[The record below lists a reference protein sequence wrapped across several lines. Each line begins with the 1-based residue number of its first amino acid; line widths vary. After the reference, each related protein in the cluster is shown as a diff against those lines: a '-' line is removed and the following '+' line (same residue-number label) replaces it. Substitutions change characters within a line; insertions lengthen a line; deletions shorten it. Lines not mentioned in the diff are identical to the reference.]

1 MMEEQYLQ
9 IANDSPNILCSQVP
23 AKVLEA
29 AIADA
34 TEPSES
40 YADFLQTGHTQW
52 LLQKYGRLP
61 RGKAEIRNAVVVLWM
76 RACGCIQTTCSVAIP
91 IRTGTSL
98 SSPTKVSMNSIK
110 RTGYPA
116 APTGGTVITGFLFSR

>member
-52 LLQKYGRLP
+52 LLQKYGRVP

-76 RACGCIQTTCSVAIP
+76 RACRLHSNNLLGRHP
-91 IRTGTSL
+91 D
-98 SSPTKVSMNSIK
+98 PDWDK
-110 RTGYPA
+110 P
-116 APTGGTVITGFLFSR
+116 FFSDEGLYE